1 MNKHQKEEV
10 EEVRLESTTEDHLCN
25 TGTVTK
31 PQTSTK
37 QLGDEPHKPKQE
49 AKSALRGKGPSKHS
63 LPHADRSTA
72 APRNRTAS
80 SGKAIPRRLETKSK
94 QQAIPAAKTSNKV
107 AASSKTSFSNIKEMN
122 PLESVTHSEGVDIDH
137 NLDSHIVDAGVQGG
151 DQDELYDGST
161 SLTDVIEEVVIQGPE
176 LEETTTSQTSEEQG
190 DEVSVDDC
198 EAWER
203 THKELA
209 QRAEEVV
216 NRMLGQPSADVSGR
230 GRMSSTGA
238 GLRCEEM
245 NGWPQDHE
253 QERTKGKKQRKNTV
267 TFQMGSPPQKEAS
280 CGAGRTQVDS
290 PEQLEGKVRAPPVL
304 PACIYV
310 N

>member
-1 MNKHQKEEV
+1 MNKHQKEGA

-37 QLGDEPHKPKQE
+37 QLSDEPLKPKQE
-49 AKSALRGKGPSKHS
+49 PKGPLRGKGPSKHL
-63 LPHADRSTA
+63 LPHTDHSTA

-80 SGKAIPRRLETKSK
+80 SGKTIPRRFETKSK
-94 QQAIPAAKTSNKV
+94 QQVIPAAKTSNKV
-107 AASSKTSFSNIKEMN
+107 AVSSKKSNSNIKEMN
-122 PLESVTHSEGVDIDH
+122 PLPSVTHSEGVVVDH
-137 NLDSHIVDAGVQGG
+137 NLDGHTVDTDVQDR

-161 SLTDVIEEVVIQGPE
+161 SLSDVIEEVVIQGPE
-176 LEETTTSQTSEEQG
+176 LEETTTSTSEEQA

-198 EAWER
+198 VAWER
-203 THKELA
+203 AHKELA

-238 GLRCEEM
+238 GLRCEET

-253 QERTKGKKQRKNTV
+253 QARTKGKKQRKNTV
-267 TFQMGSPPQKEAS
+267 TFQMGSPPQREAS
-280 CGAGRTQVDS
+280 CGAGGTQVDS
-290 PEQLEGKVRAPPVL
+290 PEQLEGKVCAPPVL
-304 PACIYV
+304 PACML